1 MKEYRIAVLEGD
13 GIGPEIV
20 SEAVK
25 VLDRTAQS
33 FGFAVSYERSL
44 LGGAAIDAKKTPL
57 PQKTVECCKT
67 ADSVLLGAV
76 GGPKWDALPGNQRPE
91 AGLLGIRKA
100 LGLYANLRPAVIF
113 GPLKDASPLKSE
125 VVGEA
130 LDIMVVRELT
140 GGIYFGKR
148 GTLEENGVKAAF
160 DTEKY
165 SVTEVERIAHTAF
178 DLARKRNR
186 RLCSVDK
193 ANVLDSKKALQ
204 LTKAPKSILI
214 IGAGAIGMEFGTVF
228 RSYGAEVTI
237 VEMLPRVLPNEDAEV
252 SALVEKELKKKGFA
266 VYAGTKLVSVQND
279 GKMIRAELEKDGK
292 TFTLES
298 EYILA
303 ATGVRPNTEG
313 LGLKNAGIA
322 TDKRGYIPV
331 DDRMRT
337 NVDGVYAI
345 GDVTGKLALAHAASA
360 QGLCAV
366 NDLCGKE
373 TQALNYANMPKCT
386 YTAPEVASAGLT
398 EEKAKEAG
406 YDAASALFPLSA
418 NGKAISYGDDTGF
431 VKLVYDKKYGQ
442 LLGAHMVGVH
452 VTEMVWG
459 IVGYLG
465 LEMTVEEMAKVVH
478 PHPTVSEAI
487 MEAAHIADGHPIHI

>member
-165 SVTEVERIAHTAF
+165 SVTEIERIAHTAF

-193 ANVLDSKKALQ
+193 ANVLDSSRLWRQ
-204 LTKAPKSILI
+204 
-214 IGAGAIGMEFGTVF
+214 TVC
-228 RSYGAEVTI
+228 RVAEEYAD
-237 VEMLPRVLPNEDAEV
+237 VELSHCLLYTSPSPRD
-252 SALVEKELKKKGFA
+252 
-266 VYAGTKLVSVQND
+266 
-279 GKMIRAELEKDGK
+279 
-292 TFTLES
+292 
-298 EYILA
+298 
-303 ATGVRPNTEG
+303 
-313 LGLKNAGIA
+313 
-322 TDKRGYIPV
+322 RG
-331 DDRMRT
+331 
-337 NVDGVYAI
+337 
-345 GDVTGKLALAHAASA
+345 
-360 QGLCAV
+360 
-366 NDLCGKE
+366 
-373 TQALNYANMPKCT
+373 
-386 YTAPEVASAGLT
+386 
-398 EEKAKEAG
+398 
-406 YDAASALFPLSA
+406 
-418 NGKAISYGDDTGF
+418 
-431 VKLVYDKKYGQ
+431 
-442 LLGAHMVGVH
+442 
-452 VTEMVWG
+452 
-459 IVGYLG
+459 
-465 LEMTVEEMAKVVH
+465 
-478 PHPTVSEAI
+478 
-487 MEAAHIADGHPIHI
+487 